1 MIMVEEKKTKID
13 LAENLLRQRKYKKA
27 ITVLKNLH
35 KNYPEE
41 ESILFMLSLAYYD
54 DGDTKQAEKYL
65 NVLLER
71 ELKRKVFT
79 GFAFDE
85 LVRIYKQEKDFVKL
99 VEICEKVVF
108 AQPEDV
114 GLLTEL
120 GSAYLQSGKAKETCD
135 IYERL
140 ISMESDNP
148 VFYCLWGEALFAA
161 GLIKESEKAFI
172 KAGEFDSE
180 QSDYYFFKNAFLFQ
194 QAQKH
199 EDAERLLNKCI
210 SVNSSNPLYYCS
222 LGDSFISMGKIQNAL
237 EAYDRAIQ
245 YDNSRAASYY
255 NRLGNSLMKTGN
267 FSQAVDAFQSA
278 IKYEPVWHYYSNL
291 ASAYR
296 GMGLT
301 EQAEM
306 IMCELNKIR

>member
-1 MIMVEEKKTKID
+1 
-13 LAENLLRQRKYKKA
+13 
-27 ITVLKNLH
+27 
-35 KNYPEE
+35 
-41 ESILFMLSLAYYD
+41 MLSLAYYD

-148 VFYCLWGEALFAA
+148 VFYSLWGEALFAA